1 VTINEAFFQ
10 GHFPGNPIMPGV
22 LIIEAMGQV
31 GGLMLYNS
39 VERPD
44 EWLVYFTGV
53 DKVRF
58 RKPVLPGDQVVF
70 ELEMRKRRGTVC
82 MMHATAKVEDKVVAE
97 ADLMAMLV
105 PR

>member
-1 VTINEAFFQ
+1 
-10 GHFPGNPIMPGV
+10 
-22 LIIEAMGQV
+22 
-31 GGLMLYNS
+31 MLFNS
-39 VERPD
+39 VGSPE

-58 RKPVLPGDQVVF
+58 RKPVLPGDQVQF
-70 ELEMRKRRGTVC
+70 ELVMTKKRGPVC
-82 MMHATAKVEDKVVAE
+82 MMHGIARVEDKIVAE